1 MWKEVTAVS
10 FAAIIVVIVLYPS
23 LSQLV
28 PAVQGPAT
36 SDPGLSTNSTNSTD
50 SGTQT
55 TTTDNP
61 YLTQSR
67 ASQASTSQSGFDS
80 AWIAQFFS
88 IINVDRGGS
97 TLAPCAHLDS
107 FAALRFQTLNT
118 GNNWEIVHD
127 GYSVDLQHTYGGT
140 AGSYAEEYFY
150 PVTPSYRSPTSFAA
164 LVQATAP
171 GHWSDLVNPLYR
183 FYGVYTGTGPI
194 LLFPHNCAPS
204 EFSAGINQTQVV
216 SGCSYQKVSGT
227 WLMVELADACV

>member
-10 FAAIIVVIVLYPS
+10 FAAIVVAIVLYPS
-23 LSQLV
+23 FSQLV
-28 PAVQGPAT
+28 PAVEGPVT

-50 SGTQT
+50 SGVQT
-55 TTTDNP
+55 TTTENP
-61 YLTQSR
+61 YLTQSTR
-67 ASQASTSQSGFDS
+67 GPASTSQSQFDS

-97 TLAPCAHLDS
+97 TLAPCTHLDS

-118 GNNWEIVHD
+118 GNNWEIVHY

-164 LVQATAP
+164 LV
-171 GHWSDLVNPLYR
+171 NPLYR
-183 FYGVYTGTGPI
+183 YYGVYTGPGPI

-204 EFSAGINQTQVV
+204 EFSAGVNQTQVV
-216 SGCSYQKVSGT
+216 SGCSYQKVSGP
-227 WLMVELADACV
+227 WLMVELADTCV